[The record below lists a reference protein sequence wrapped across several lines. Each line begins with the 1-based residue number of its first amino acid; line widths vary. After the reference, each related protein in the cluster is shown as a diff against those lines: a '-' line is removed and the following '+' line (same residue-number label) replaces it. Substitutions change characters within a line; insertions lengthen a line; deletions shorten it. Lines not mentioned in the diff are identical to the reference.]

1 MQEMHHPAD
10 IPPKGVSAKELAHIA
25 HLARLALDPRDIPRL
40 REELAHILSLVD
52 EMNAVETA
60 DLEPMA
66 HPAEMGQRLRSD
78 EVREPDRRELL
89 QRGAPE
95 VEDGLYLVPRV
106 IE

>member
-1 MQEMHHPAD
+1 M
-10 IPPKGVSAKELAHIA
+10 KVSADELARIA

-40 REELAHILSLVD
+40 GDELARILTLVD
-52 EMNAVETA
+52 EMNAVETG

-66 HPAEMGQRLRSD
+66 HPVEMVQRLRDD
-78 EVREPDRRELL
+78 EVRELDQRDLL

-95 VEDGLYLVPRV
+95 VENGLYLVPKV

>member
-1 MQEMHHPAD
+1 MSDMCQPAD
-10 IPPKGVSAKELAHIA
+10 IRWKNVSAEELAHIA

-40 REELAHILSLVD
+40 RGELARILDLVD

-66 HPAEMGQRLRSD
+66 HPVEMAQRLRSD